1 MQAAD
6 GYSKPL
12 LDVANPLDQLV
23 DLAEKYIAEEPTL
36 FQKAGELVCVI
47 EDHQKRL
54 SLKPTKS
61 SIIRYLLSRV
71 AIWMNEG
78 DRIHPPTSIAKC
90 LSDKS
95 SWTNVRPL
103 RALTTFPPIAPNG
116 SINTTQGYHSDT
128 HVFFS
133 GEVECHIPERPTQQ
147 DARNA
152 VATLMDVVCDF
163 PFAEEGHKS
172 AWLAGLLSPLS
183 RFAHDGNIPM
193 VVVQANGPRVGK
205 TSLVKIISYILSGDE
220 CPVVTHTKN
229 EDETRKRILSYLR
242 IGRSMVL
249 VDNVVGEYGGA
260 SINAMAT
267 SRQWEDRV
275 LGASKVLQVQ
285 NDTTWFITG
294 NNILLAP
301 DTSERCLNIRLRCLD
316 EKPHLRTGFKHGDL
330 WSVVRE
336 RRAELLGAALTIL
349 KGYILAGMPDQ
360 KLPKW
365 GSFEQWSKL
374 VRGAIVWA
382 GMVDPAI
389 TRQELEIESDVGRY
403 AANGLI
409 EGWSQL
415 QSMLDAKDGLTTRE
429 AYDVLNKGLSV
440 PILRDA
446 LEEIAGGVG
455 KLPNAHT
462 IGRHLRE
469 IKDRNFGGR
478 CLRCIPNDKLGHRW
492 YVSQVDQPLGGQGT
506 GGQDPS
512 RKTRTNGYGTHP
524 A

>member
-1 MQAAD
+1 MQAAQ

-23 DLAEKYIAEEPTL
+23 DLAEQYIAQEPTL
-36 FQKAGELVCVI
+36 FQKAGELVCVV

-71 AIWMNEG
+71 VHWVSEG
-78 DRIHPPTSIAKC
+78 ERIHPPTSIAKC
-90 LSDKS
+90 LADKS
-95 SWTNVRPL
+95 AWQNVRPL
-103 RALTTFPPIAPNG
+103 RALTPFPPMSSNG

-133 GEVECHIPERPTQQ
+133 GEVECHVPERPTQQ
-147 DARNA
+147 DAKRA
-152 VATLMDVVCDF
+152 VSALLDIVCDF

-205 TSLVKIISYILSGDE
+205 TSLVNIISYILTGDG

-267 SRQWEDRV
+267 SRTWEDRV
-275 LGASKVLQVQ
+275 LGHSKVLQVQ

-301 DTSERCLNIRLRCLD
+301 DTAERCLNIRLRSLD
-316 EKPHLRTGFKHGDL
+316 EKPHLRTGFKHADL
-330 WSVVRE
+330 WNVVRE

-349 KGYILAGMPDQ
+349 RSYILVGMPDQ
-360 KLPKW
+360 KLAKW
-365 GSFEQWSKL
+365 GSFEPWSKL
-374 VRGAIVWA
+374 VRGALVWC
-382 GMVDPAI
+382 GLVDPAT
-389 TRQELEIESDVGRY
+389 TRQELEMESDVGRY
-403 AANGLI
+403 AANGLL
-409 EGWSQL
+409 EGWAQL
-415 QSMLDAKDGLTTRE
+415 QSMLNASEGLTTRE
-429 AYDVLNKGLSV
+429 AYDVLLKGLHV
-440 PILRDA
+440 PLLRDA

-469 IKDRNFGGR
+469 IKDRNFGGK

-492 YVSQVDQPLGGQGT
+492 FVSQVEGQGT
-506 GGQDPS
+506 GGQDS
-512 RKTRTNGYGTHP
+512 ARKTSMNGHGTTH

>member
-1 MQAAD
+1 MQAID
-6 GYSKPL
+6 GYTKPL
-12 LDVANPLDQLV
+12 LDMANPLDQLV
-23 DLAEKYIAEEPTL
+23 DAAEKHIASEPTL

-54 SLKPTKS
+54 SLKSTKS

-71 AIWMNEG
+71 VQWVDEG
-78 DRIHPPTSIAKC
+78 EKIHPPTSVAKC
-90 LSDKS
+90 LADKS
-95 SWTNVRPL
+95 SWNTVRPL
-103 RALTTFPPIAPNG
+103 RALTSFPPIGANG
-116 SINTTQGYHSDT
+116 SINTTQGYHPDT
-128 HVFFS
+128 HVYFT
-133 GEVECHIPERPTQQ
+133 GEVKCNVPDHPTQQ
-147 DARNA
+147 DARDA
-152 VATLMDVVCDF
+152 VAMLCDIVCDF

-205 TSLVKIISYILSGDE
+205 TSLVNIISYILMGDG

-275 LGASKVLQVQ
+275 LGHSKVLQVQ

-301 DTSERCLNIRLRCLD
+301 DTAERCLNIRLRCLD
-316 EKPHLRTGFKHGDL
+316 EKPHLRTGFKYPDL
-330 WSVVRE
+330 WTVVRE
-336 RRAELLGAALTIL
+336 RRSELLSAALTIL
-349 KGYILAGMPDQ
+349 KAYILAGMPDQ
-360 KLPKW
+360 KLAKW
-365 GSFEQWSKL
+365 GSFEPWSKL

-382 GMVDPAI
+382 GMVDPAQ
-389 TRQELEIESDVGRY
+389 TRQELEVESDMGRS
-403 AANGLI
+403 AANSLI

-429 AYDVLNKGLSV
+429 AYDVLMKGLHV
-440 PILRDA
+440 PALRDA
-446 LEEIAGGVG
+446 LEEIAGVG

-469 IKDRNFGGR
+469 IKDRNFSGK

-492 YVSQVDQPLGGQGT
+492 YVCQVEGQGT
-506 GGQDPS
+506 GGQDSS
-512 RKTRTNGYGTHP
+512 RKNLNGKGVNGQSQH
-524 A
+524 

>member
-1 MQAAD
+1 MHAID

-23 DLAEKYIAEEPTL
+23 DLAEKHIAEEPTL

-47 EDHQKRL
+47 EDHQRRL
-54 SLKPTKS
+54 SLKPIKS
-61 SIIRYLLSRV
+61 SIIRYLLSRMV
-71 AIWMNEG
+71 HWVSEG
-78 DRIHPPTSIAKC
+78 KRVHPPTAIAKC
-90 LSDKS
+90 LADKS
-95 SWTNVRPL
+95 AWINVRPL
-103 RALTTFPPIAPNG
+103 RALTSFPPIASNG

-128 HVFFS
+128 HVYFS
-133 GEVECHIPERPTQQ
+133 GEVSCHIPDHPTQQ
-147 DARNA
+147 DAQKA
-152 VATLMDVVCDF
+152 VATLFDVVCDF

-183 RFAHDGNIPM
+183 RFAHDGNVPM
-193 VVVQANGPRVGK
+193 VVVQSNGPRVGK
-205 TSLVKIISYILSGDE
+205 TSLVKIISYILTGDE
-220 CPVVTHTKN
+220 CPVVTHTKS

-242 IGRSMVL
+242 MGRNMVL

-275 LGASKVLQVQ
+275 LGSSRVLQVQ

-316 EKPHLRTGFKHGDL
+316 EKPHLRTGFRYPDL
-330 WSVVRE
+330 WEVVKE

-349 KGYILAGMPDQ
+349 KAYILAGMPDQ
-360 KLPKW
+360 KIPKW

-382 GMVDPAI
+382 GLVDPAI
-389 TRQELEIESDVGRY
+389 TRVELETESDVGRY
-403 AANGLI
+403 AVNGLI

-415 QSMLDAKDGLTTRE
+415 QNMLDAQEGLTTRE
-429 AYDVLNKGLSV
+429 AYDVLSKGLNV
-440 PILRDA
+440 PTLLNA

-478 CLRCIPNDKLGHRW
+478 CLRCIPNNKLGHRW
-492 YVSQVDQPLGGQGT
+492 YVTQVDQLLGGQGI
-506 GGQDPS
+506 GGQDSS
-512 RKTRTNGYGTHP
+512 RKTKLNGHGSHP

>member
-1 MQAAD
+1 MQAVD

-23 DLAEKYIAEEPTL
+23 DAAEKHLAQEPTL
-36 FQKAGELVCVI
+36 FQKSGELVCVV
-47 EDHQKRL
+47 EDHQHRL

-71 AIWMNEG
+71 AIWLNEG
-78 DRIHPPTSIAKC
+78 ERIHPPTSVAKC
-90 LSDKS
+90 LADKS
-95 SWTNVRPL
+95 SWSNVRPL
-103 RALTTFPPIAPNG
+103 RALTPFPPLATNG
-116 SINTTQGYHSDT
+116 SINTTKGYHSDT
-128 HVFFS
+128 GVFFT
-133 GEVECHIPERPTQQ
+133 GEVKCNVPERPTLK
-147 DARNA
+147 DAKDA
-152 VATLMDVVCDF
+152 VAALLDVVCDF
-163 PFAEEGHKS
+163 PFGEEGHKS

-205 TSLVKIISYILSGDE
+205 TSLVNLISYILTGDG

-242 IGRSMVL
+242 VGRSMVL

-275 LGASKVLQVQ
+275 LGHSKVIQVQ

-301 DTSERCLNIRLRCLD
+301 DTAERCLNIRLRSSE
-316 EKPHLRTGFKHGDL
+316 EKPHLRTGFKYPDI

-336 RRAELLGAALTIL
+336 RRAELLSAALTIL
-349 KGYILAGMPDQ
+349 KAYIMAGMPDM

-365 GSFEQWSKL
+365 GSFEPWSKL
-374 VRGAIVWA
+374 VRGALVWS
-382 GMVDPAI
+382 GCVDPAK
-389 TRQELEIESDVGRY
+389 TRAELEQESDVGRDT
-403 AANGLI
+403 ANGLI
-409 EGWSQL
+409 EGWAQL
-415 QSMLDAKDGLTTRE
+415 QSMVNAKDGLTTRE
-429 AYDVLNKGLSV
+429 AYDLISQGLKV
-440 PILRDA
+440 PLLRDA
-446 LEEIAGGVG
+446 LEEMAGGHG
-455 KLPNAHT
+455 KLPNPHT

-469 IKDRNFGGR
+469 IRDRNFGGK
-478 CLRCIPNDKLGHRW
+478 CLRCVPNDKLGHRW
-492 YVSQVDQPLGGQGT
+492 YVHSMNGSAGGQGI
-506 GGQDPS
+506 GGQDS
-512 RKTRTNGYGTHP
+512 ARKTQTNGHGTHH